1 MTQEAGLVFF
11 PFVYQKQTKWQQFSE
26 LLFIRVEREHSQRS
40 PPRRIFIHWCINICL
55 PAVRLGS
62 PENKNIMA
70 VKFTAR
76 YDFPHCPKM
85 GTQTIWYPC
94 LAENWVMSAHYK
106 GNTWW
111 SLPSAFHFPK
121 KWWLL
126 STWVAWS
133 LLVALYSVLSFF
145 LFILFSFG
153 YDPKEDFSWC
163 FPPPALFI
171 NYPSPH
177 DVLSYLQLRIV
188 STKDNAA
195 SEGNGQRK
203 KNLEQII

>member
-85 GTQTIWYPC
+85 ETQTIWYPC

-121 KWWLL
+121 SDDFYPRELLDLCQLCFILSCLSFCLYYSALVMIQKKIFLGVFLHLL
-126 STWVAWS
+126 S
-133 LLVALYSVLSFF
+133 L
-145 LFILFSFG
+145 
-153 YDPKEDFSWC
+153 
-163 FPPPALFI
+163 
-171 NYPSPH
+171 
-177 DVLSYLQLRIV
+177 
-188 STKDNAA
+188 
-195 SEGNGQRK
+195 
-203 KNLEQII
+203 